1 MHSEPTALQRLGLI
15 FLHHN
20 NRFQKTLGHWT
31 AWLSLS
37 LVVLSAMVVVLRY
50 GFDFG
55 NVALQETLLY
65 NHAIFFMLGMAYTL
79 QQDAHVRV
87 DVFYSRFPTRGKAL
101 VNLIGALGLALPAM
115 VFLFVASF
123 DYVTGSWAI
132 QEGSSEAGGLAWL
145 YLLKTFI
152 LIMAALMSTQT
163 IAMASAS
170 GLLLTLSD
178 QQRQH
183 PLAQAALSDTLQALD
198 QNHNKEVA

>member
-1 MHSEPTALQRLGLI
+1 MPFSLIQRIGLRALIAQ
-15 FLHHN
+15 
-20 NRFQKTLGHWT
+20 NRFQTHLGQFT

-37 LVVLSAMVVVLRY
+37 LVLLSALVVVLRY

-87 DVFYSRFPTRGKAL
+87 DVFYSQFSSRGKAR
-101 VNLIGALGLALPAM
+101 VNLIGALALALPAM
-115 VFLFVASF
+115 LFLFVASF

-152 LIMAALMSTQT
+152 LIMAFLMISQ
-163 IAMASAS
+163 ILAMA
-170 GLLLTLSD
+170 LTSFYFLRFSPE
-178 QQRQH
+178 QCQH
-183 PLAQAALSDTLQALD
+183 PLAQAALGDSLNNLDTQ
-198 QNHNKEVA
+198 HSKEVA

>member
-1 MHSEPTALQRLGLI
+1 MYPEPTATQRLGLT
-15 FLHHN
+15 FLHRSN
-20 NRFQKTLGHWT
+20 QFQKTMGHWT
-31 AWLSLS
+31 AWLALS

-87 DVFYSRFPTRGKAL
+87 DVFYSRFSTQGKAR

-115 VFLFVASF
+115 VFLFVASL

-152 LIMAALMSTQT
+152 LIMAILMISQ
-163 IAMASAS
+163 ILAMALAS
-170 GLLLTLSD
+170 FYLLRLSPE
-178 QQRQH
+178 QRQH
-183 PLAQAALSDTLQALD
+183 PLAQAALGDALHHLDTQ
-198 QNHNKEVA
+198 HNKEVA

>member
-1 MHSEPTALQRLGLI
+1 MHSEPSSLQRLGLI
-15 FLHHN
+15 FLSRN

-37 LVVLSAMVVVLRY
+37 LVLLSAMVVVMRY

-55 NVALQETLLY
+55 NVALQETLIY

-87 DVFYSRFPTRGKAL
+87 DVFYSRFDLRQKAW
-101 VNLIGALGLALPAM
+101 VNLLGSLLLALPAM
-115 VFLFVASF
+115 AFLFVASF

-145 YLLKTFI
+145 YLLKSFI
-152 LIMAALMSTQT
+152 LIMAALMITQ
-163 IAMASAS
+163 ILALASAS
-170 GLLLTLSD
+170 GLLLTLSAE
-178 QQRQH
+178 QRQH

-198 QNHNKEVA
+198 QHHNQEVA